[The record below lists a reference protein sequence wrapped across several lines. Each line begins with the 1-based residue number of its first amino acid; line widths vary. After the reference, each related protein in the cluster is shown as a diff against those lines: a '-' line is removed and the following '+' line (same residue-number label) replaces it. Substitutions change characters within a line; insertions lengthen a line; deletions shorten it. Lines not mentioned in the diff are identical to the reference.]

1 MGILGSAE
9 QCLWLQH
16 DHPSTGDSGA
26 PLQDGGPAGVRGF
39 DRSRAVGNARKAAG
53 GEAANGEPA
62 SRDAVLRAKERRF
75 QTALSSMVDPVTVVR
90 AVTDE
95 VDGRREIVDF
105 VVSYAYG
112 RDDAP
117 AVGTH
122 LSELGTSEQ
131 TAALFANYRRVLE
144 GDDVVLDGIYLPVPD
159 GADRYLD
166 IRAARLDESEVIATW
181 RDVTS
186 RVRAEEALAAS
197 EALLR
202 GAFDE
207 APVGAMLIGLDGDEA
222 GRLVRVNRTFADLV
236 GHERRDLLGTPFTRL
251 VHAEELAGDGLP
263 DRLWERSGELR
274 MRKADGS
281 SAWVRLSSSTVSLG
295 DHPAYAVVHVED
307 VTNQREIEEEL
318 TLRTLHDPLTGLA
331 NRHLLLDRFQLAVD
345 NLDRHPG
352 AVIVLH
358 IDLDRFKDVND
369 AFGRTVGDDVLAEV
383 GRRLDSLVDSPD
395 TAARL
400 AGDEFVVVTAAR
412 SPRRGSS
419 TLMVAATRMADQI
432 SDTIGEVIRVPD
444 HDDAALQLTVSIGI
458 ATTTT
463 AQTEPEQLLLQA
475 DRAMLEAKRRG
486 RHRYELFRS
495 SLAGAPQERLRV
507 EQEAREAVANGWL
520 RLHYQPVV
528 DLRTGRLGGAEAL
541 LRIAHPE
548 RGLLAPG
555 SFIDVLEDSDL
566 ILPIGDWVLGE
577 ACRQLSQ
584 WQQLPGMAEFS
595 MAVNVS
601 GRQASDRGL
610 TERALAAARS
620 SGVDPHW
627 LCLEMTERMLID
639 ADEAVVADLHRLTA
653 AGVQIALDDFGTG
666 YASLSYLQRFPVS
679 TLKIDRSFVTGVG
692 ETATDTAIV
701 ASIVALAKA
710 LDLDVVA
717 EGVETVEQLAQLRA
731 HHCAKAQGFYFAPPL
746 SAEDFEAALRD
757 RASDDPRRHGQE
769 L

>member
-1 MGILGSAE
+1 V
-9 QCLWLQH
+9 Q
-16 DHPSTGDSGA
+16 
-26 PLQDGGPAGVRGF
+26 
-39 DRSRAVGNARKAAG
+39 
-53 GEAANGEPA
+53 
-62 SRDAVLRAKERRF
+62 
-75 QTALSSMVDPVTVVR
+75 
-90 AVTDE
+90 
-95 VDGRREIVDF
+95 
-105 VVSYAYG
+105 
-112 RDDAP
+112 
-117 AVGTH
+117 
-122 LSELGTSEQ
+122 
-131 TAALFANYRRVLE
+131 
-144 GDDVVLDGIYLPVPD
+144 
-159 GADRYLD
+159 AD
-166 IRAARLDESEVIATW
+166 
-181 RDVTS
+181 
-186 RVRAEEALAAS
+186 EALAAS
-197 EALLR
+197 EALLS

-207 APVGAMLIGLDGDEA
+207 APVGALLIGLDGDEA
-222 GRLVRVNRTFADLV
+222 GRLLRVNRTFADLV
-236 GHERRDLLGTPFTRL
+236 GHEGRELLGMAFNRL
-251 VHAEELAGDGLP
+251 VHAEQATGDELP
-263 DRLWERSGELR
+263 DGLWERSGQLR

-281 SAWVRLSSSTVSLG
+281 SAWLQLTTSTVSLG
-295 DHPAYAVVHVED
+295 DQPAFAVVHVED

-318 TLRTLHDPLTGLA
+318 ILRSLHDPLTGLA
-331 NRHLLLDRFQLAVD
+331 NRHLLLDRFQLAID

-369 AFGRTVGDDVLAEV
+369 AFGRTAGDHVLAEV

-412 SPRRGSS
+412 TARRGSS
-419 TLMVAATRMADQI
+419 ALTVVATQLADQVPEA
-432 SDTIGEVIRVPD
+432 IGEVIHPPD

-463 AQTEPEQLLLQA
+463 ADTEPEQLLLQA

-486 RHRYELFRS
+486 RHRHELFRAG
-495 SLAGAPQERLRV
+495 LTGAPHERLRV

-577 ACRQLSQ
+577 ACRQLSR
-584 WQQLPGMAEFS
+584 WQRLPGLADFS

-601 GRQASDRGL
+601 GRQASDLGL
-610 TERALAAARS
+610 TERALTAARA
-620 SGVDPHW
+620 SGIDPQR

-639 ADEAVVADLHRLTA
+639 ADEAVVADLRRLTA
-653 AGVQIALDDFGTG
+653 EGVQIALDDFGTG

-692 ETATDTAIV
+692 QTATDTAIV
-701 ASIVALAKA
+701 ASIVALARA

-717 EGVETVEQLAQLRA
+717 EGVETVEQLEELRT

-746 SAEDFEAALRD
+746 SADDFEATLREHG
-757 RASDDPRRHGQE
+757 AQDPP
-769 L
+769 